1 MRRSF
6 QAQMSELPAPAVLG
20 VGLLMAALVGSVDWA
35 SNAYVSLAVFY
46 IIPIALVTWLLGRSR
61 GLPLA
66 ILCDLIALSADL
78 HSRVFAGNHPL
89 VPYWNAGVRL
99 AMFVIVVLALD
110 GLRRVLDDQ
119 RRLAHLDP
127 LTGVANARSFEATAE
142 RRLQGSLLTGR
153 PVSLGYLDVDNF
165 KQLNDEFGHSI
176 GDRALRVIAD
186 IIASA
191 LREKD
196 FVARLGGDEFG
207 VLLPE
212 TTPEDAA
219 AIMDRLR
226 IRIHEAMAAYGW
238 STTVSI
244 GVAGSLPGGGLDE
257 LVSRADHLMYEAK
270 GKGKD
275 RVASPPEVAAA
286 G

>member
-1 MRRSF
+1 MNRSF
-6 QAQMSELPAPAVLG
+6 QAQMSDLPAPAILG
-20 VGLLMAALVGSVDWA
+20 VGLLMVALVGSFDWV
-35 SNAYVSLAVFY
+35 STAYVSLAVFY
-46 IIPIALVTWLLGRSR
+46 IVPVAIVTWLLGRSW

-66 ILCDLIALSADL
+66 LLCDAIALASDL
-78 HSRVFAGNHPL
+78 HSRFFAGFHPL
-89 VPYWNAGVRL
+89 VPYWNAGARMM
-99 AMFVIVVLALD
+99 MFVIVVLTLD

-127 LTGVANARSFEATAE
+127 LTGVANSRSFEAMAE
-142 RRLQGSLLTGR
+142 RRLEGSLEAGI
-153 PVSLGYLDVDNF
+153 PVSLGYLDVDDF
-165 KQLNDEFGHSI
+165 KRLNDEFGHSI
-176 GDRALRVIAD
+176 GDRVLRVVAD
-186 IIASA
+186 IIASG
-191 LREKD
+191 LRDKD

-207 VLLPE
+207 VLLPD

-226 IRIHEAMAAYGW
+226 IRIHEAMASYGW

-257 LVSRADHLMYEAK
+257 LVARADHLMYEAK
-270 GKGKD
+270 RNGKD
-275 RVASPPEVAAA
+275 RVAGAPPLSAT